1 MLQVKRKFVN
11 QVQGKE
17 MSELYV
23 GLGSVRKKDNSSLRA
38 GMFHD
43 LIQSRLIYRMIYGLA
58 QSPVFG
64 LPARLS
70 FTFYALFRIFYLH
83 IQINQRPGLVAIYQY
98 DNETRC
104 IKARSKKPI
113 EEFVT
118 FKKSVLDAKSFFE
131 ALRYTIRLKTLLSL
145 PKTIRLSQKLIK
157 KHGILIGTRQTQVIC
172 VYAFFKQYFS
182 HLDMRQARVVVST
195 ESNPDVIGVALAASS
210 YKGRVLYVNHSFLD
224 SHLGLFFHDELIVQ
238 GKALLEIIEKNL
250 VSDRKQPVIKMIG
263 PYFDTKPLKIPVNQV
278 KTVGIVCSLGPNVD
292 QVEKLINQLTKN
304 FTGIQIEVRLHPNK
318 LLSAYLVE
326 RLRTYSAV
334 KMVPS
339 MDWAHADY
347 EHWDFA
353 IAANTSAHIDLI
365 GKGIPTVGY
374 DFDNHP
380 DDMYDFY
387 HKGFVPKLVDMM
399 KVEETINLF
408 YSNEYWKNICFSYL
422 PESEKSLEL

>member
-1 MLQVKRKFVN
+1 
-11 QVQGKE
+11 
-17 MSELYV
+17 MSELYI
-23 GLGSVRKKDNSSLRA
+23 GLGSVRKKDNSSLRR

-43 LIQSRLIYRMIYGLA
+43 LIQSRMIYKIVYNWA
-58 QSPVFG
+58 QMPVFG
-64 LPARLS
+64 KPAKLS
-70 FTFYALFRIFYLH
+70 FTLYALLRIFYLH
-83 IQINQRPGLVAIYQY
+83 IQLNQRPGLVAIYQY

-118 FKKSVLDAKSFFE
+118 FKKTILDAKSFFE
-131 ALRYTIRLKTLLSL
+131 ALIYSLRLKSLLSL

-172 VYAFFKQYFS
+172 VYAFFKQYFT
-182 HLDMRQARVVVST
+182 HYDMRQARVVVST

-210 YKGRVLYVNHSFLD
+210 CRGRVLYVNHSFLD

-238 GKALLEIIEKNL
+238 GNALLEIIEKNF
-250 VSDRKQPVIKMIG
+250 VPSRKLPVIKMIG
-263 PYFDTKPLKIPVNQV
+263 PYFDTKPLKLPVNQM

-292 QVEKLINQLTKN
+292 QVEKLINQLTKF
-304 FTGIQIEVRLHPNK
+304 FTDIQIEVRLHPNK
-318 LLSAYLVE
+318 LLSGYLIE
-326 RLRTYSAV
+326 RLGTFSVV
-334 KMVPS
+334 KVVPS
-339 MDWAHADY
+339 LDWAEADY

-387 HKGFVPKLVDMM
+387 NKGFVPKLVDMM

-408 YSNEYWKNICFSYL
+408 YSNEEWKNICFSYL